1 MRVISIDFDGVIN
14 KGTPP
19 WDTGM
24 VAQLNRITDRTGA
37 VIIVHSSWR
46 YGRSLSALQV
56 IVRNAGVTGRVVGR
70 CPTPALAALDGEGQI
85 IVPEDGGWE
94 EFKGDLETNDERAI
108 GVQRWLDAHSDIT
121 KLAILDDQP
130 ALGHFMGTPEF
141 FKTHQHTGITVAI
154 ADAIIAHME
163 SP

>member
-1 MRVISIDFDGVIN
+1 MRVISIDFDGVLN
-14 KGTPP
+14 RGTPP
-19 WDTGM
+19 WDKGM
-24 VAQLNRITDRTGA
+24 VAQLNRITDQSGA

-46 YGRSLSALQV
+46 YGRTLPVLQD
-56 IVRNAGVTGRVVGR
+56 ILRKAGVTGKVVGR
-70 CPTPALAALDGEGQI
+70 CPTPAYAELDGDGQI
-85 IVPEDGGWE
+85 FVPEDGGWD
-94 EFKGDLETNDERAI
+94 EFKGDLETDHERAI

-121 KLAILDDQP
+121 KIAIVDDMP

-141 FKTHQHTGITVAI
+141 FKTDMHSGLTLSI